1 MFMPSMSRVKP
12 TTKGPRSMAR
22 KGGDLF
28 GQLQKVA
35 VAPVTELQGAERGG
49 AMAIQS
55 FPKSKEWER
64 LAFPNTR

>member
-1 MFMPSMSRVKP
+1 
-12 TTKGPRSMAR
+12 MAR

-35 VAPVTELQGAERGG
+35 VAPVTELQGAERGRG
-49 AMAIQS
+49 LSQ
-55 FPKSKEWER
+55 KSKEWER